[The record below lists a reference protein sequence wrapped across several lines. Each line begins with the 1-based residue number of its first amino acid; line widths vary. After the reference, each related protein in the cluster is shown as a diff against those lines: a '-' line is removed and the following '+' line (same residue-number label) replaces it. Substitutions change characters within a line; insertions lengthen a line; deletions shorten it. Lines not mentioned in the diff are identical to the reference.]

1 MSNAKT
7 MGALFNKLLNYIN
20 TTLVKDSN
28 YEIALLLIQNYKKLK
43 DVSIEEMAQMCY
55 TSKASVSRFIRF
67 IGFENFK
74 EFKQSLNQD
83 FTMSNDYSRQFYQ
96 QLCTDETSAIQA
108 YTEMLIAD
116 IRSTRTPENMDTI
129 CHVTE
134 KIYESDRISFFAHH
148 FLWDAGRYYQSK
160 MMTMGKYVEMFMSY
174 EDQLQSARS
183 LNQDSVAVI
192 CTVGGTYMSRYSEI
206 WNAIIQSGCKII
218 VITQNQSNA
227 ELNKAD
233 YVIQCG
239 TSNKEDIGKYC
250 ALLIVEYLI
259 MFYLKTYNMEE

>member
-1 MSNAKT
+1 MPNSKT
-7 MGALFNKLLNYIN
+7 MGALFNKLLSYIN

-67 IGFENFK
+67 IGFDNFK
-74 EFKQSLNQD
+74 EFKQSLDQD
-83 FTMSNDYSRQFYQ
+83 FTMSNDYSKQFCK
-96 QLCTDETSAIQA
+96 QLCEDENSAIQA
-108 YTEMLIAD
+108 YTEMLVAD
-116 IRSTRTPENMDTI
+116 IRSTRTPENMETI
-129 CHVTE
+129 SKVTE
-134 KIYESDRISFFAHH
+134 VIRASDKVAFFAHH

-206 WNAIIQSGCKII
+206 WNAIIQSGCKIV

-250 ALLIVEYLI
+250 ALLTVEYLI
-259 MFYLKTYNMEE
+259 MSYLKTYNMEE